1 MARQRGFTLLEVVLA
16 MASLALVSSICYS
29 AFYLGIRSVEKGER
43 AVVTAQRLRVAS
55 DILIRQVKS
64 AVPYPARNADGDVF
78 PYFIG
83 TARSVSFV
91 TAAGQLN
98 GGGMAR
104 IVYHLEDG
112 PRLILEES
120 SKFSP
125 DSLGT
130 DAIDA
135 SGERS
140 AVVIEGFDSAEFQYL
155 PPDDFDEGH
164 NSWTSIW
171 GNAKDAE
178 FEDVLPRAIRIT
190 LKGLRGLDTDTW
202 VQEIPIMA
210 TNYGDNA
217 GEADE
222 DDIGQPE
229 TDPDLGDPNAL
240 NPPNTQTPPGPNDD
254 KDDPDDPDD
263 GPNDD

>member
-1 MARQRGFTLLEVVLA
+1 MANRQGFTLLEVVLA

-29 AFYLGIRSVEKGER
+29 AFYLGIRSVEKGEV

-64 AVPYPARNADGDVF
+64 AAPYPARNEDGDVF

-83 TARSVSFV
+83 TDHSLSFV
-91 TAAGQLN
+91 SAAGQLN

-104 IVYHLEDG
+104 ISYHVEDG
-112 PRLILEES
+112 PRLVLEES

-125 DSLGT
+125 DTLGR

-135 SGERS
+135 VGERS
-140 AVVIEGFDSAEFQYL
+140 ATVMEGFDSLEFKYL
-155 PPDDFDEGH
+155 PPDDFDEG
-164 NSWTSIW
+164 SGGWTSTW

-190 LKGLRGLDTDTW
+190 IKGLKGLDTDTW

-222 DDIGQPE
+222 DEIADESTG
-229 TDPDLGDPNAL
+229 DPDLPTGQGG
-240 NPPNTQTPPGPNDD
+240 NPTDNGKN
-254 KDDPDDPDD
+254 DPDVPNPDD
-263 GPNDD
+263 GKDE

>member
-1 MARQRGFTLLEVVLA
+1 MAGRRGFTLLEVVLA
-16 MASLALVSSICYS
+16 MASLALVASICYG
-29 AFYLGIRSVEKGER
+29 AFFLGIRSVEKGEV

-64 AVPYPARNADGDVF
+64 AVPFPARNGDGDVF

-83 TARSVSFV
+83 TERGLSFV

-104 IVYHLEDG
+104 VVYHVEQGQNGLA
-112 PRLILEES
+112 LILDEE

-130 DAIDA
+130 DGIDA
-135 SGERS
+135 PGERS
-140 AVVIEGFDSAEFQYL
+140 AILMEGFEDLQFKYLSA
-155 PPDDFDEGH
+155 DDLEDETSRG
-164 NSWTSIW
+164 WTSKW

-178 FEDVLPRAIRIT
+178 FEDIIPRAIRIT
-190 LKGLRGLDTDTW
+190 IKGLKGVDTDTW

-222 DDIGQPE
+222 EDIAEEDPDGAVGDGGTGSQKEDPNDKNDDE
-229 TDPDLGDPNAL
+229 TDR
-240 NPPNTQTPPGPNDD
+240 
-254 KDDPDDPDD
+254 DD
-263 GPNDD
+263 GNGG